1 MDMVLASRERY
12 EAQVRRAKEDGF
24 MSADSNVDY
33 ETMCEF
39 VENEQY
45 RLETPPSTHLHMEMG
60 IFEKILPLI
69 FGRKWMLLKAPAS
82 STGFITSDHPVCLSW
97 SDPKE
102 RRGFSPP
109 PGLGLMGTQLLFP
122 ISNEFAMIGAFEID
136 EDEIDADESLVARV
150 NGSVIVHAERQ
161 IYARDSDFI
170 YKMQHH
176 SKIMPGEGLLDDLA
190 ALAQAREAAA
200 AERQRDHP
208 ASSPGR

>member
-1 MDMVLASRERY
+1 
-12 EAQVRRAKEDGF
+12 
-24 MSADSNVDY
+24 
-33 ETMCEF
+33 MCEF

-82 STGFITSDHPVCLSW
+82 GTGFITSDHPVCLSW

-102 RRGFSPP
+102 RSGFSPP

-122 ISNEFAMIGAFEID
+122 ISNELAMIGAFEID

-161 IYARDSDFI
+161 IYARNDDFL
-170 YKMQHH
+170 YKMLHH
-176 SKIMPGEGLLDDLA
+176 SEIMPGADLLDDLA
-190 ALAQAREAAA
+190 AWARGSRDASPARRAADA
-200 AERQRDHP
+200 RGVGAL
-208 ASSPGR
+208 